1 LGAVASPAGHRRPRR
16 AAHETSHG
24 PPGLATWASSRTGP
38 RARRPR
44 CPGIVGPRAPGGSAL
59 PTLSH
64 LLGAATFP
72 VFARPQAGGRL
83 APPRSAD
90 RQRRYCT
97 AWRWAPAGVHVSAA
111 NTA

>member
-1 LGAVASPAGHRRPRR
+1 LGAVASLAGHRRPRR

-44 CPGIVGPRAPGGSAL
+44 CPGIVDPRAPGGSAL

-64 LLGAATFP
+64 LPGVASFP
-72 VFARPQAGGRL
+72 LLARPPAGGHL
-83 APPRSAD
+83 APPRSRRSSTAVLYGLALSTGRD
-90 RQRRYCT
+90 TCQRREL
-97 AWRWAPAGVHVSAA
+97 S
-111 NTA
+111 